1 MSTMLRTPATTSAPN
16 ARTGRLAVAAV
27 TLAIFAIVTTE
38 ILPIGLLTSIGA
50 DFTVSDGNAGLM
62 MAAPGLI
69 AAVAAPVVTV
79 ASGRID
85 RRIMLCLFMFL
96 LVTANVLMAVASA
109 YPLVLVSRV
118 LVGVTIGG
126 FWSIA
131 AGLAE
136 RLVPTA
142 AVPRATAVI
151 FAAVPLGS
159 VLGVPAGTLFGE
171 IAGWRVTF
179 AALGALSALVLG
191 MLVVFLPPLPAR
203 RGTDAAVLRILLR
216 GSNIRFALLVTFL
229 VVFAHFGTYTYV
241 TPFLEQVPRLGPG
254 LVTLVLLSYGV
265 AGILG
270 NFLGGATISRY
281 PRATF
286 GCAAA
291 LIALAALLLP
301 VLGRSLPGAL
311 CLLVVWGLG
320 YGAVPVSSQAWF
332 AKAAPTVP
340 EAAAVLF
347 TAAFQATFALGALAG
362 GGVLDR
368 TTPSTLLM
376 LGGLTAALVLVPV
389 AVHALRRHTWP
400 DPTPLPRG

>member
-1 MSTMLRTPATTSAPN
+1 MLPTPATTSAPN
-16 ARTGRLAVAAV
+16 ARAGRLAVTAV
-27 TLAIFAIVTTE
+27 TIAIFAIVTTE

-79 ASGRID
+79 ASGQVD

-136 RLVPTA
+136 RLVPA
-142 AVPRATAVI
+142 AAAPRANAVI

-171 IAGWRVTF
+171 IAGWRITF

-203 RGTDAAVLRILLR
+203 RGTDAAVLRALLR
-216 GSNIRFALLVTFL
+216 GSNIRFALLATFL

-254 LVTLVLLSYGV
+254 LVALVLLSYGV

-332 AKAAPTVP
+332 GKAAPTVP

-368 TTPSTLLM
+368 TTPSTLLS
-376 LGGLTAALVLVPV
+376 LGGLTAALVLVTV
-389 AVHALRRHTWP
+389 AMHALRRHTWP

>member
-1 MSTMLRTPATTSAPN
+1 MLRTPATTSAPN